1 MSSSLGPFIV
11 IPVVLVLAVLVQ
23 SQVSKNFDCQCAN
36 CGTRFNPS
44 ALGIALAPHM
54 FGKKLLRCPNCGKTT
69 WAAAIPK
76 QQ

>member
-1 MSSSLGPFIV
+1 MSSSLDPLIV

-23 SQVSKNFDCQCAN
+23 SQVSKNFDYQCAN
-36 CGTRFNPS
+36 CGTRLNPS
-44 ALGIALAPHM
+44 ALAVALAPHM

-69 WAAAIPK
+69 WAAAEPK